1 MTDFTP
7 NSQNLKIKKCT
18 ADREMVFEYWKWN
31 DLESRLSKPLIVTD
45 PTNYPFQSYVLVLSL
60 NLTHFYNETLH
71 WNVKIYTNQQYS
83 QEWMQ
88 ISIKKWTPE
97 ETSLIFVCECVYK
110 HKWCNYVL

>member
-1 MTDFTP
+1 MSSFTT

-18 ADREMVFEYWKWN
+18 TDREMVFGYWKWN

-45 PTNYPFQSYVLVLSL
+45 PTNYPFQAYVLVLSL
-60 NLTHFYNETLH
+60 NLTHFYNEALH

-97 ETSLIFVCECVYK
+97 ETPLIFVCECVQAQM
-110 HKWCNYVL
+110 L